1 MVPLKKQS
9 IMLLLALLLV
19 ASETNSKEPQS
30 KASTNDYSVGLKMRQ
45 TMNSLSTGSHE
56 ASRQLSSKQV
66 ERVLNDSKGDSKKYR
81 KNLQREL
88 RKRKVSNEGAERE

>member
-1 MVPLKKQS
+1 
-9 IMLLLALLLV
+9 
-19 ASETNSKEPQS
+19 
-30 KASTNDYSVGLKMRQ
+30 
-45 TMNSLSTGSHE
+45 MNSLSTGSHE